1 MGTALG
7 LVRPALWHRDSVP
20 LGMNYLE
27 NIEMFSVGLEIL
39 GIFNSFGLFFMLL
52 KKLKENLKRIMY

>member
-27 NIEMFSVGLEIL
+27 NIEMFLVGLEIL
-39 GIFNSFGLFFMLL
+39 GIF
-52 KKLKENLKRIMY
+52 